1 MIKPDMT
8 HVNTLEEFYKEITT
22 QQAGAHGEEYIQH
35 HKALIKCIEDGCE
48 NIKELGV
55 CQGGTL
61 AAMLMQKPK
70 KLIGIDIAERYFQ
83 PYKNLFDSYAKENNL
98 DFKFIIGDSTDKNLV
113 SECDLLH
120 IDSLHKPEHL
130 MKELTLHAPHVKKYI
145 VFHDTANFGGSKGLL
160 SAIAKYITEVEQE
173 WQIVDH
179 YIQRV
184 GYTVIKRVKRLE
196 YIDKANQT

>member
-8 HVNTLEEFYKEITT
+8 HVSTLEEFYNEITK

-35 HKALIKCIEDGCE
+35 HKALVRCIQDGCE
-48 NIKELGV
+48 TIKELGV

-61 AAMLMQKPK
+61 GAMLLQKPK
-70 KLIGIDIAERYFQ
+70 KLTGLDITARYFQ
-83 PYKNLFDSYAKENNL
+83 PYQDLFNSYARENKV
-98 DFKFIIGDSTDKNLV
+98 DFNFIVADSTNKDFV
-113 SECDLLH
+113 SDCDLLH

-130 MKELTLHAPHVKKYI
+130 MKELILHAPRVKKYI
-145 VFHDTANFGGSKGLL
+145 VFHDTANFGGSRGLL
-160 SAIAKYITEVEQE
+160 GAIAKYITEVEQE

-196 YIDKANQT
+196 YIDKSNQT